1 MAKGEA
7 KKTNKMLDEQMATQ
21 NKAFQ
26 GYATQQGQRGE
37 EAYGRSNQLWD
48 ELHSGYGALA
58 GGQGLAGAGGG
69 GGGGWS
75 LPSTYGDLKNFYQGT
90 LQTGAIDENKIRGA
104 GHSTM
109 EEISKSGGF
118 DDATKARIQ
127 GDIGNLRTFGQTG
140 GIDAA
145 AQERMRGLGVFDE
158 FSRTGGVSED
168 ERRNLRARGNAPISA
183 MYAGMSEDMNR
194 ARRIQGGSSGMA
206 NARALAMARDQSR
219 AAADA
224 SLNTELG
231 ISDRV
236 RSGRQWGAEGA
247 SASETQLQGQLG
259 TNRRFGMTGALEGE
273 MGLADT
279 IAKNRLTGAGMWNQS
294 ETGIQEM
301 LQRGRFQGAS
311 GLENVAS
318 AEAAAAASQA
328 SASASNARY
337 QDMMRLEGLEG
348 LGRLRGQNPGEVAEY
363 NNNQLA
369 GITGQAGGA
378 GNLINMRYNAP
389 GNNRSAWDTATGLL
403 GAGAGIAGGLMTG
416 GASTA
421 LQGAGANAMRI
432 GMQQGGPQMIPPE
445 LQQRMRF

>member
-7 KKTNKMLDEQMATQ
+7 KKTNKMLDEQLATQ

-26 GYATQQGQRGE
+26 GYAGTQGQRGT
-37 EAYGRSNQLWD
+37 EAYGKSNQLWD

-58 GGQGLAGAGGG
+58 GGNFLPSSSGG
-69 GGGGWS
+69 GGGGWA
-75 LPSTYGDLKNFYQGT
+75 LPSTYGDLKNFYNET
-90 LQTGAIDENKIRGA
+90 LKTGAIDENKIRAA
-104 GHSTM
+104 GHGTM

-118 DDATKARIQ
+118 DDATKARIL
-127 GDIGNLRTFGQTG
+127 GDINAYRELGKTG
-140 GIDAA
+140 GVDAA

-158 FSRTGGVSED
+158 FARTGGVSDTEQ
-168 ERRNLRARGNAPISA
+168 RNLRARGIAPISA
-183 MYAGMSEDMNR
+183 MYGAMAEDANR

-206 NARALAMARDQSR
+206 NARALAMGRERSR
-219 AAADA
+219 QAAETA
-224 SLNTELG
+224 LNTELG
-231 ISDRV
+231 ISDRI

-247 SASETQLQGQLG
+247 ATTESGLQGLLSS
-259 TNRRFGMTGALEGE
+259 NRLAGMGGALQGE

-294 ETGIQEM
+294 ETGIQEL
-301 LQRGRFQGAS
+301 LQRGRFQGAG
-311 GLENVAS
+311 GLENVAA
-318 AEAAAAASQA
+318 AEAAAAASNA
-328 SASASNARY
+328 SASAANSRY
-337 QDMMRLEGLEG
+337 QDAMRLEGLEG
-348 LGRLRGQNPGEVAEY
+348 LYRLRGQNPGEVAEY
-363 NNNQLA
+363 NNNELA

-389 GNNRSAWDTATGLL
+389 GNNRSAWDTATGLI

-421 LQGAGANAMRI
+421 LTGTGANAMRI
-432 GMQQGGPQMIPPE
+432 GMGMGGPQMIPPE